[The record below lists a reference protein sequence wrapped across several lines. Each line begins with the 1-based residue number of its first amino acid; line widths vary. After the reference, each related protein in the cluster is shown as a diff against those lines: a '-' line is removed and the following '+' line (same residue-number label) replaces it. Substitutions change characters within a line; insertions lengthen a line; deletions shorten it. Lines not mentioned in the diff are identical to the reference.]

1 MRTAHP
7 SWRRP
12 ARNWAPHGRCE
23 PVASPRSRRPSRRRR
38 PRAASPRG
46 RRGGRRIA
54 RAPSGVCLIPP
65 TARAPRRSAS
75 RTAHRTCSPMRS
87 RDPGDIAPSAT
98 HAVHGHPHPESH
110 SPDRGQRLDRLPS
123 AAPRGK
129 GYARGRTNPR
139 AIELGRHR
147 ESSEAKIEGC
157 VFMAPGYRGDNQYS
171 RAGPVGDPRHPPART
186 IGSPG
191 TWQDAP
197 DRPRARTGSGYQ
209 RSGLS
214 PRHQIHRGSG
224 LVAGVRLR
232 GQGQWRTRTDLLTV
246 DMTLRQPAQRHS
258 AAPGAA

>member
-1 MRTAHP
+1 MSGVRQYIPGGKTRVRRAGTPGSRPRPVRTAHP

-129 GYARGRTNPR
+129 GYARGRTTQERSSWGGIGSRAKPR
-139 AIELGRHR
+139 SKAASSWPRDTAATTNTRAQDQSAILVTRLLERLGALAPGRMRQTDHALALVLGI
-147 ESSEAKIEGC
+147 SEAG
-157 VFMAPGYRGDNQYS
+157 
-171 RAGPVGDPRHPPART
+171 
-186 IGSPG
+186 
-191 TWQDAP
+191 
-197 DRPRARTGSGYQ
+197 
-209 RSGLS
+209 
-214 PRHQIHRGSG
+214 
-224 LVAGVRLR
+224 
-232 GQGQWRTRTDLLTV
+232 
-246 DMTLRQPAQRHS
+246 
-258 AAPGAA
+258 

>member
-1 MRTAHP
+1 
-7 SWRRP
+7 
-12 ARNWAPHGRCE
+12 
-23 PVASPRSRRPSRRRR
+23 
-38 PRAASPRG
+38 
-46 RRGGRRIA
+46 
-54 RAPSGVCLIPP
+54 
-65 TARAPRRSAS
+65 
-75 RTAHRTCSPMRS
+75 MRS

-258 AAPGAA
+258 PAPGFTSSDTAGKTASLTTPPNTEPCRLSLTKFAKRRLDTGLLMTTPPRAPARPWQTPDPWPHRLKDRATDVGRDEASTSRCRSEYP

>member
-1 MRTAHP
+1 MGYRS
-7 SWRRP
+7 SW
-12 ARNWAPHGRCE
+12 AE
-23 PVASPRSRRPSRRRR
+23 S
-38 PRAASPRG
+38 
-46 RRGGRRIA
+46 
-54 RAPSGVCLIPP
+54 
-65 TARAPRRSAS
+65 PRRSAS

>member
-1 MRTAHP
+1 MSGVRQYIPGGKTRV
-7 SWRRP
+7 RRAGTPGSILSGSAEKSKLP
-12 ARNWAPHGRCE
+12 AAT
-23 PVASPRSRRPSRRRR
+23 SRRPSATVTSSAEFDSTS
-38 PRAASPRG
+38 PPAHADMNAA
-46 RRGGRRIA
+46 
-54 RAPSGVCLIPP
+54 L
-65 TARAPRRSAS
+65 T
-75 RTAHRTCSPMRS
+75 
-87 RDPGDIAPSAT
+87 
-98 HAVHGHPHPESH
+98 PHPESH